1 MITPHIIKLLRERLG
16 PELSNDIIIF
26 SQENPTAIPSRFME
40 SAYAKLS
47 TGMARHNG
55 KLFEGLFLAIL
66 GRAGIAHVI
75 LDAEYGCLPY
85 STIDVAI
92 YYEKKVP
99 VLISLKSSLRE
110 RWKQSDLE
118 FSRIKSLNPGAICA
132 IATLEDAGMPLRLL
146 GENRLLGSDFIIDCR
161 VPSHWAKFLSRIT
174 ESKNVTC
181 IEDKTLGL
189 IDYSHRS

>member
-1 MITPHIIKLLRERLG
+1 
-16 PELSNDIIIF
+16 
-26 SQENPTAIPSRFME
+26 ME
-40 SAYAKLS
+40 SAYAKFS
-47 TGMARHNG
+47 TGMPRHNG

-66 GRAGIAHVI
+66 GRAGFSHII
-75 LDAEYGCLPY
+75 LDAEYSCLPY

-92 YYEKKVP
+92 YTQKKAP
-99 VLISLKSSLRE
+99 TMISLKSSLRE

-146 GENRLLGSDFIIDCR
+146 EEKRLLGSDFIIDCR
-161 VPSHWAKFLSRIT
+161 VPSHWDKFLTRIT
-174 ESKNVTC
+174 ESRNVIC
-181 IEDKTLGL
+181 LEDKALGL

>member
-16 PELSNDIIIF
+16 PELSHDIITF
-26 SQENPTAIPSRFME
+26 SEENPTAIPSRFME
-40 SAYAKLS
+40 SAYAKFS
-47 TGMARHNG
+47 TGMPRHNG

-66 GRAGIAHVI
+66 GRAGFSHII
-75 LDAEYGCLPY
+75 LDAEYSCLPY

-92 YYEKKVP
+92 YTQKKAP
-99 VLISLKSSLRE
+99 TMISLKSSLRE

-146 GENRLLGSDFIIDCR
+146 EEKRLLGSDFIIDCR
-161 VPSHWAKFLSRIT
+161 VPSHWDKFLTRIT
-174 ESKNVTC
+174 ESRNVIC
-181 IEDKTLGL
+181 LEDKALGL